1 MKKIL
6 TVIIAIIIG
15 VIIIGAIIF
24 FGWYNSQLKAVNVES
39 KKEETIEIESGMST
53 EKILKALKEK
63 GLINNVIASKI
74 YIKLNNIKG
83 LQAGKYT
90 LNTGMSLKE
99 ILKEISVGNV
109 DDEQIKITFLEG
121 KNMRWIAKEI
131 ATKTNNT
138 EDDVY
143 KLLEDEEYIQSLIDQ
158 YWFLTDE
165 INNENIYYP
174 LEGYLYPE
182 TYNFKNEDV
191 SVKEIFSEL
200 LNQTDKI
207 LTKYKEKIN
216 QMEASVHQ
224 ILTIAS
230 IVELEGRDSES
241 REGIASVIYNR
252 LEKQMSLGSDVTTY
266 YAVKV
271 DMAER
276 NLYATEINTYNPYNT
291 RGPNMAG
298 KLPIGPIASVSE
310 ESIKA
315 TLNYTNSEYLYF
327 VSDMNGKIYFT
338 KTYKEHQE
346 KIAELQKKGLWYEY

>member
-315 TLNYTNSEYLYF
+315 TLNSTNSEYLYF